1 MRKILA
7 VAAAAALV
15 ASGSLV
21 AAATQTVKGE
31 VVDVACQVK
40 KAPGGQGAA
49 HKNCA
54 EACAKKGSTMGILT
68 TDAVYE
74 IAGDYAANNNAKL
87 LEFVAAQVEAT
98 GDVTEKD
105 GKKIISVTAMKAA
118 K

>member
-15 ASGSLV
+15 ASASLF
-21 AAATQTVKGE
+21 AAETTVKGE

-49 HKNCA
+49 HKGCA
-54 EACAKKGSTMGILT
+54 EVCAKKGAKMGILT
-68 TDAVYE
+68 SDAVYE

-87 LEFVAAQVEAT
+87 IEFVAAQVEAT
-98 GDVTEKD
+98 GEVTEKD
-105 GKKIISVTAMKAA
+105 GKKTITISSIKPA